1 MSKLTVFVLVSLTAL
16 LIAVFLVLAYGPAEK
31 APVDSTVSDT
41 GRKPPRPKIS
51 PETSRR
57 MGAAPPTE
65 YETASAERKPYENYA
80 IVKVFYATDRRRT
93 ASPRPSKTYGVA
105 RDVLSYGICE
115 ISIPRDHR
123 MGELERPAVW
133 KLEFREDPK
142 KHVVLLSVTQQEKE
156 KFFKSIN
163 ERIEASPG
171 SSAFVFV
178 HGFNTSFAAA
188 ARRTAQMS
196 YDLGFKGAPVFY
208 SWPSQGTTQG
218 YPIDEANVEWSQANL
233 KAFLQEF
240 AKTTRAEN
248 IFLVAHSMGNR
259 ALTGALKDLY
269 TENTELRGRFK
280 EVILAAPD
288 IDADVFKRDI
298 APRIVTDEP
307 SVTLYASSQDEALKA
322 SKTFHGY
329 PRASDSYEGLIIK
342 PGIETIDSTD
352 VKTDFLGHSYFAQS
366 NSIIADIFTLISS
379 RKRAAERPGLK
390 PIKAQGSIY
399 WKIEPAAP

>member
-1 MSKLTVFVLVSLTAL
+1 MSRLTVFVIVSITAV
-16 LIAVFLVLAYGPAEK
+16 LIGLFLVFSFGPTRK
-31 APVDSTVSDT
+31 APIDGTASET
-41 GRKPPRPKIS
+41 GQKPQFPKITPKAS
-51 PETSRR
+51 
-57 MGAAPPTE
+57 GGIKAAPPNE
-65 YETASAERKPYENYA
+65 YEVAGAEPKPYENYA
-80 IVKVFYATDRRRT
+80 VVKVFYATDRRRT
-93 ASPRPSKTYGVA
+93 ASRKASKTYGVK

-115 ISIPRDHR
+115 VSIPRDHR
-123 MGELERPAVW
+123 MGEMERPVVW

-142 KHVVLLSVTQQEKE
+142 KHVVLLSVTQQDEKD
-156 KFFKSIN
+156 FFKSIN
-163 ERIEASPG
+163 ERIEESPG
-171 SSAFVFV
+171 SNAFVFV

-188 ARRTAQMS
+188 ARRTAQMT

-218 YPIDEANVEWSQANL
+218 YPIDEANVEWSQENL
-233 KAFLQEF
+233 KTFLQEF

-259 ALTGALKDLY
+259 ALTGALSDLY
-269 TENTELRGRFK
+269 VENAGLRGRFN

-329 PRASDSYEGLIIK
+329 PRAGDSYEGLIIK

-366 NSIIADIFTLISS
+366 NSIIADIFALISS
-379 RKRAAERPGLK
+379 RKRAAERPGLR